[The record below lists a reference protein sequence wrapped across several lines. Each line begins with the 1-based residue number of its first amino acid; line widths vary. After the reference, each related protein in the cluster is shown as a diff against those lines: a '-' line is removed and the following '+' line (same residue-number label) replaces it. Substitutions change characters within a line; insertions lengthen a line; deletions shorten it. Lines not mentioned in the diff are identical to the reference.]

1 MKIHL
6 NSTLDLQKMNDVT
19 DDDGRTKTKSPVSS
33 ENINTVAKNITVS
46 SGHGEENSEGPH
58 INSR

>member
-1 MKIHL
+1 
-6 NSTLDLQKMNDVT
+6 MNDVT

-33 ENINTVAKNITVS
+33 ENINTMAKNITVS